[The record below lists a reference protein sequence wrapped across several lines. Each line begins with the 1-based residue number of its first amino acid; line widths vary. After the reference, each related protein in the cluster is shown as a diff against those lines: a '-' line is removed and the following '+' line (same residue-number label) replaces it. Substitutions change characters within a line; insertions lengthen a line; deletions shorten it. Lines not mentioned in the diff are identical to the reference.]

1 MKKILFITAFTPE
14 ENCGGGKNTIGLL
27 KDLSEIFIVD
37 LVYWK
42 SKSEGPYKPV
52 SSNIVILRKY
62 KRSYFQTILNI
73 LLMPFL
79 HRFFTSKFNWLIF
92 RDIKLILKKN
102 KYDAV
107 FFDHSQIFLYSKFI
121 DKTYPKFLLS
131 LDIISQRVSRTSNKL
146 MQKFCVLSEAYCLS
160 AKNSHNITLNEKDR
174 SLAKHYF
181 GIDFH
186 VCCVYFDKKVTTSE
200 IYHINDEYVFF
211 GNWIREDNLNGLI
224 WFLDNVL
231 PLIKV
236 PLKFRIIGSVNYDF
250 SKYNQSNTEIISM
263 GFVDN
268 PYPTLSNCKA
278 VIAPLF
284 TGAGVKVK
292 VIESFAC
299 GTPVIGTEIAFEGIS
314 KDYSSMMFE
323 AHTPQEYAKYF
334 NDPAIFNFSIT
345 QRKEFKNKFLQTYYS
360 ETIPNLILKITE

>member
-27 KDLSEIFIVD
+27 KDLSESFIVD

-42 SKSEGPYKPV
+42 SKSEASYNP
-52 SSNIVILRKY
+52 SSPNIHIRKIYNNSHSRMVI
-62 KRSYFQTILNI
+62 NI
-73 LLMPFL
+73 ILMPFL
-79 HRFFTSKFNWLIF
+79 HIYFTGKFNWLILN
-92 RDIKLILKKN
+92 DIKQMLKKD

-107 FFDHSQIFLYSKFI
+107 FFDHSQTFLYSKFI
-121 DKTYPKFLLS
+121 DKTLPKFLLS
-131 LDIISQRVSRTSNKL
+131 LDVISQRVSRTSNKL
-146 MQKFCVLSEAYCLS
+146 MQRFCALSESFCLS
-160 AKNSHNITLNEKDR
+160 SKNSQSITLNEKDR
-174 SLAKHYF
+174 SLIKQYF
-181 GIDFH
+181 GIDSHICF
-186 VCCVYFDKKVTTSE
+186 VYFDEKVTVSE
-200 IYHINDEYVFF
+200 INLINNEYVCF
-211 GNWIREDNLNGLI
+211 GNWIREDNLVGLI

-231 PLIKV
+231 PLIKA
-236 PLKFRIIGSVNYDF
+236 PIKIRIIGSVNYDF

-278 VIAPLF
+278 MIAPLF

-334 NDPAIFNFSIT
+334 NDPAILNFSIT
-345 QRKEFKNKFLQTYYS
+345 QRKDFKNKFLETYYS
-360 ETIPNLILKITE
+360 ETIPNLILKMTE